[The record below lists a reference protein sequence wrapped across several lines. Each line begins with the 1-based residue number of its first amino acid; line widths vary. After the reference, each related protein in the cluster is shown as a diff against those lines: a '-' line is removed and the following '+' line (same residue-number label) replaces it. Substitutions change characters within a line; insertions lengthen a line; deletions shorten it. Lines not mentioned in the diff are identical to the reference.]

1 MRMAL
6 IGPRGSGKST
16 VARLLAE
23 RLRYPLSST
32 DELVESAMGAP
43 ISQIVESKGW
53 PAFRAGETQCLRQII
68 NEDALDIIVDC
79 GGGIIESEINRD
91 LLAQLDCVVFLNAK
105 PETLVKRLSGEM
117 NERPSLTKSGDEL
130 AEMKRI
136 CSRRLPL
143 YQQLADLEVKTTF
156 LRPDEVASIIISS
169 LNMIEG

>member
-1 MRMAL
+1 MAL

-32 DELVESAMGAP
+32 DALVESAMEAP

-53 PAFRAGETQCLRQII
+53 EAFRAGETQCLRQII
-68 NEDALDIIVDC
+68 NEEALDIIVDC

-105 PETLVKRLSGEM
+105 PQELVKRLTGEM
-117 NERPSLTKSGDEL
+117 DQRPSLTKNGDEL
-130 AEMKRI
+130 AEMKQI

-143 YQQLADLEVKTTF
+143 YQQSADLEVKTTF
-156 LRPDEVASIIISS
+156 LMPGEVASIIFSS